1 MSLQGTLICKRILK
15 YVEKL
20 KISHTIPRI
29 FQDMQIFSCISCCPV
44 FGQWTLNFL
53 SGSHSLRHTVSK
65 ANPFSQDKLQDAEKK
80 FLFFINFS
88 HRNFSSKMPNKNYTL
103 FFINWLTK
111 RISTQ
116 DAANRRT
123 RGIIKANTIGWDHER
138 IEPVFFRRK
147 D

>member
-1 MSLQGTLICKRILK
+1 MYNILIITSTRASLQGTLICKRILK

-20 KISHTIPRI
+20 KISHTISRI

-53 SGSHSLRHTVSK
+53 SGSHSLRHAVSK

-88 HRNFSSKMPNKNYTL
+88 HRNFSSKMPNKNYT
-103 FFINWLTK
+103 
-111 RISTQ
+111 
-116 DAANRRT
+116 
-123 RGIIKANTIGWDHER
+123 
-138 IEPVFFRRK
+138 VFFYKLSDQK
-147 D
+147 DFNSGCCKSSHTRNN